1 MYHPVRRPIILEVP
15 NVAFKELT
23 RGVLYARVSC
33 QIVLAIIVASLW
45 RMGYIISTC
54 IASQQRNW
62 KPVCHI
68 AYLRS
73 FACYIAYLRSF
84 ACYIAYLRSI
94 VCHIVYLRSVVCVTL
109 HIYVVLRVTLH
120 IYVVLRVTLHIY
132 VVLPVH
138 E

>member
-54 IASQQRNW
+54 IASLQRNW
-62 KPVCHI
+62 KPK
-68 AYLRS
+68 
-73 FACYIAYLRSF
+73 
-84 ACYIAYLRSI
+84 
-94 VCHIVYLRSVVCVTL
+94 
-109 HIYVVLRVTLH
+109 RVTL
-120 IYVVLRVTLHIY
+120 LDDTLSNWCWIFT
-132 VVLPVH
+132 
-138 E
+138 